1 MAIEFVDNM
10 SAGNINVS
18 TPYERSNKIQCS
30 IEDVATTEERFER
43 ALMFLSYLET
53 QWSKLDQS
61 VAETF
66 DWAASAA
73 EARST
78 IEAIRTRWKETVA
91 RRRT

>member
-1 MAIEFVDNM
+1 MADYESGRDALRRLISRE
-10 SAGNINVS
+10 SAS
-18 TPYERSNKIQCS
+18 DQ
-30 IEDVATTEERFER
+30 
-43 ALMFLSYLET
+43 ET
-53 QWSKLDQS
+53 QFWSKLDQS

-78 IEAIRTRWKETVA
+78 IEAIRTRWKETVT